1 MINCHNVND
10 NLSLKYNRPEYHR
23 MTSIA
28 DRIKRTR
35 SNKGLTQAALATAL
49 NINQSTVAYW
59 ENKRSQPDA
68 KTVETL
74 SGILG
79 VTPEWIMFGGTSAK
93 STGPSFT
100 PPAAVKTHK
109 DLPVLGMA
117 QAGKHNTLIITETP
131 VSFIDRPPNLVG
143 NNGAFA
149 VWVAGKSMEPR
160 FRIGEVIYI
169 NPAKPVDIGCY
180 VLVELLDGSAY
191 VKELI
196 KQTQTK
202 VILRQYNPAKDLEI
216 ASTEVKN
223 IYRVVGC
230 SEG

>member
-1 MINCHNVND
+1 MV
-10 NLSLKYNRPEYHR
+10 
-23 MTSIA
+23 TIA

-35 SNKGLTQAALATAL
+35 TNKGLTQAALANAL
-49 NINQSTVAYW
+49 DINQSTVAYW
-59 ENKRSQPDA
+59 ENNRSEPDA
-68 KTVETL
+68 RTVETL
-74 SGILG
+74 GRILG

-93 STGPSFT
+93 SIGPSFA
-100 PPAAVKTHK
+100 PPPTAKAHK

-117 QAGKHNTLIITETP
+117 QAGKHSTLVITETP
-131 VSFIDRPPNLVG
+131 VSFIDRPPNLAG
-143 NNGAFA
+143 NNSAFA

-160 FRIGEVIYI
+160 FRLGEIIYI
-169 NPAKPVDIGCY
+169 NPAKPVDAGCF
-180 VLVELLDGSAY
+180 VLIELLDGSAF

-196 KQTQTK
+196 KQTQSK

-216 ASTEVKN
+216 ALTEVKN